1 MVMIVAATVVT
12 TMNMNITIDIYVGVS
27 IDIHVGVSI
36 NVFGSIDIGIAID
49 ITVVINVGAR
59 MSMHLPGH
67 CVLGQ
72 HPAGSDDKTPDR
84 DQGDN
89 PGE

>member
-12 TMNMNITIDIYVGVS
+12 TVNMNITIDIYVGIDLLGVS
-27 IDIHVGVSI
+27 ID
-36 NVFGSIDIGIAID
+36 VFGSIDIG
-49 ITVVINVGAR
+49 VVINVGAR
-59 MSMHLPGH
+59 MASNLPGH

-72 HPAGSDDKTPDR
+72 HPACSDDKTPDR
-84 DQGDN
+84 DQGDK

>member
-12 TMNMNITIDIYVGVS
+12 TVNMNITIDIYVGVS
-27 IDIHVGVSI
+27 IDIHIGVSI
-36 NVFGSIDIGIAID
+36 DVFGSIDIG
-49 ITVVINVGAR
+49 VVINVGAR
-59 MSMHLPGH
+59 MSTHLPGH
-67 CVLGQ
+67 CVLGK